1 VRALKDN
8 QILLLAILESAG
20 ATGLSVSDLVA
31 RISELDCDITRDA
44 FRGCLQQLLRFG
56 FVEATTDTPPRVCIT
71 TAGKTALRNWRA
83 KR

>member
-8 QILLLAILESAG
+8 QILLLAILEPAG
-20 ATGLSVSDLVA
+20 AMGVSVDDFVV
-31 RISELDCDITRDA
+31 RVSELDRNITRDA

-56 FVEATTDTPPRVCIT
+56 FVETTADTPPRVCIT